1 MKARWFKLW
10 TKYNR
15 TIKLNEQLLSKSTHN
30 GAYSIKSL
38 NENIN
43 KNKPWKK
50 NQNVYVF
57 QDCKKE
63 KSTIEI
69 QNS

>member
-1 MKARWFKLW
+1 MERIPVLAC
-10 TKYNR
+10 
-15 TIKLNEQLLSKSTHN
+15 
-30 GAYSIKSL
+30 IKSL
-38 NENIN
+38 DENIN